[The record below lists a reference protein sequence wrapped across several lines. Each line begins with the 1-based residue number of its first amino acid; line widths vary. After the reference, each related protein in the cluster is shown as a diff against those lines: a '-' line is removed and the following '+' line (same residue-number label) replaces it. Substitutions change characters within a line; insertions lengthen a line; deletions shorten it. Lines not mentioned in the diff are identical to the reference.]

1 MSSLYAR
8 LLQWAAVQPEAPCVI
23 EAETGRTLTY
33 SECVSAVQATCRLLG
48 ARPATLFLA
57 LPAGM
62 ANAVV
67 WLSALAGGH
76 TLVPLAANASAREWA
91 ALITRFAPDV
101 VFADA
106 DPPLAAEHVA
116 QLRLPVMSRA
126 RCEEL
131 TARAQSQSAKGPPA
145 LLGPVGEGHVC
156 LMTSGSTGEPKP
168 VVLTE
173 RQLDWT
179 AGQVAHS
186 HALTPADRGLTV
198 LPFSHVNA
206 PVVSL
211 CASILSGSTVIIAQ
225 RFSLRRFWPWIE
237 QHRVTW
243 ASIVPTI
250 VALLLQVERPVFLP
264 GALRF
269 VRTASAPLPPIHLR
283 QFELRF
289 GVPVIETYGLTEAAS
304 QVCANPAPP
313 GRRKPGSVGVPY
325 GVSMRICHPQRSGAT
340 SATQD
345 VFPGTVG
352 EICIAGPSVIA
363 GYGSAGARPGHY
375 GWLRTGDLGY
385 QDADGYIYL
394 TGRLRDVINRGG
406 ENIAP
411 REIEEV
417 LLAHASVRD
426 AAAIGRPDPVYGEQV
441 VAYIVANESRTAEL
455 DERLRAHCAKHLS
468 SHKVPVSFIVVEQ
481 LPRGATGKLD
491 RPQLRT
497 GLVSQEPRHEDGCV
511 A

>member
-33 SECVSAVQATCRLLG
+33 RECVSAVQATRRLLG
-48 ARPATLFLA
+48 TRQATVFLA

-76 TLVPLAANASAREWA
+76 TLVPLAANAPEREWA
-91 ALITRFAPDV
+91 ALATLFAPDV

-106 DPPLAAEHVA
+106 GPPAGAAERVA
-116 QLRLPVMSRA
+116 RLRLPVVSRA

-131 TARAQSQSAKGPPA
+131 MARAESAKGPPTLPA
-145 LLGPVGEGHVC
+145 AAGEGSVC

-168 VVLTE
+168 VILTE

-186 HALTPADRGLTV
+186 HALTPADRGLAV

-211 CASILSGSTVIIAQ
+211 CASVLSGSAVIIAQ
-225 RFSLRRFWPWIE
+225 RFSLHRFWPWIE
-237 QHRVTW
+237 QHHATW

-289 GVPVIETYGLTEAAS
+289 GIPVIETYGLTEAAS
-304 QVCANPAPP
+304 QVCANPVPP

-325 GVSMRICHPQRSGAT
+325 GISLRICHPQPSGEPA
-340 SATQD
+340 ATQD
-345 VFPGTVG
+345 VLPGTLG
-352 EICIAGPSVIA
+352 EICIAGPSVTA
-363 GYGSAGARPGHY
+363 GYGSDGARQAHY

-441 VAYIVANESRTAEL
+441 VAYIVAHESRTAAL

-468 SHKVPVSFIVVEQ
+468 PHKVPVSFIVVEQ

-491 RPQLRT
+491 RRQLRT